1 MRTPVPLSRRVVVAG
16 VLLALLALLAAL
28 PVLAQS
34 TGAANASA
42 SSASAKPL
50 STQDLIE
57 QAYTRG
63 EITAQQRIL
72 YLAYAV
78 YDIKKLPAQYH
89 GTAGWYG
96 TAAVAEINHALQNQ
110 GTGKATPLSPA
121 VAAEL
126 AQLTRPQGTLCNR
139 TDEPNNTESANFRVN
154 YGTVKGGLTIEQY
167 VTALDTAFN
176 VEVTQYTWPKPP
188 YNSANTFNKYP
199 VQVSDLASSG
209 DGNLY
214 GYVTTNG
221 GALTSLVG
229 NNPNTTA
236 VETDAFSTCM
246 VVNDNIP
253 SFTGG
258 DVALGIR
265 ALNNTMAHEF
275 VHAIQFGVG
284 DPDPQEG
291 SMWYEST
298 ASYAEDEVDPAGH
311 DNYQYLWPLFQQ
323 SLVTYPKA
331 GWYSNWPMFRYVAE
345 RLGGMNTPGGGEVV
359 YRDFLA
365 NVATGQRAIP
375 AYSAAVQSKGGD
387 FNDLFHSF
395 AIAIRFT
402 KKCPVALP
410 YCYSDGDLISAR
422 MQNTPI
428 QNDGDV
434 ASVGASYTGSIT
446 DTYAINYVGLPAS
459 GAYSVSVANTA
470 ANGSLRASVVA
481 DTGDG
486 LTVSNVPGLAGPG
499 QTVTLGSFNVPANTQ
514 RVVLVITNQGVTS
527 NDASSATPYTV
538 TVGTPGEG
546 GTPTPPAETPTPI
559 PTATPSATPTPCP
572 EGGCA
577 HLVYLPLVA
586 NEYSFHDLPPS
597 LTR

>member
-1 MRTPVPLSRRVVVAG
+1 MRIPSLPPRRFA
-16 VLLALLALLAAL
+16 LALAALALLAILAAL
-28 PVLAQS
+28 PLLAQS
-34 TGAANASA
+34 VGAASASA
-42 SSASAKPL
+42 SSASSKSL
-50 STQDLIE
+50 STPALIE
-57 QAYTRG
+57 QAYSAG
-63 EITAQQRIL
+63 QITAEQRML

-89 GTAGWYG
+89 GTAGWEG
-96 TAAVAEINHALQNQ
+96 TAVVAEINRTLQNQ
-110 GTGKATPLSPA
+110 ATGKAPLLSPA
-121 VAAEL
+121 VVAEL
-126 AQLTRPQGTLCNR
+126 AQLTRPLGTLCNR
-139 TDEPNNTESANFRVN
+139 VDEPNNTESANFRVN

-167 VTALDTAFN
+167 VAALDTAFN

-188 YNSANTFNKYP
+188 YNAANTFNKYP
-199 VQVSDLASSG
+199 VQVSDLASTG

-221 GALTSLVG
+221 GALTTLIG
-229 NNPNTTA
+229 DNPNTTP

-258 DVALGIR
+258 DVPQGIR

-284 DPDPQEG
+284 DPGDPEG
-291 SMWYEST
+291 AMWSEST
-298 ASYAEDEVDPAGH
+298 AAYAEDEVDPSGH

-359 YRDFLA
+359 YRTYLA
-365 NVATGQRAIP
+365 NVAAGQRAIP

-387 FNDLFHSF
+387 FNDLFHQF

-459 GAYSVSVANTA
+459 GAYSVEVANTA
-470 ANGSLRASVVA
+470 ANGQLRASVVA

-486 LTVSNVPGLAGPG
+486 LTVAALPGSAGPG
-499 QTVTLGSFNVPANTQ
+499 QTATLGSFTVPAGAQ

-527 NDASSATPYTV
+527 NDASSATAYRV
-538 TVGTPGEG
+538 TAGAASEM
-546 GTPTPPAETPTPI
+546 TPTPPAETPTP
-559 PTATPSATPTPCP
+559 TATPTPSDTP
-572 EGGCA
+572 TPPPGGYTHFA
-577 HLVYLPLVA
+577 YLPLVGR
-586 NEYSFHDLPPS
+586 EYSFDQVPPS